1 MGEPDRGIETGMAT
15 FAAQLRYDDL
25 PADVVFDAKFRVL
38 DWIGCALAGTRTE
51 PARVAATI
59 AREMSGAPQATVIR
73 QGMKLP
79 MSQAAWVNGVAGHV
93 VEFDDG
99 HRLAVAHPG
108 AVTVPV
114 ALALGEHLGRS
125 GKEIITAVVAGYEI
139 LIRLGIAVSPSHYKY
154 WHTTSTCGA
163 FAADGVATSLLQ
175 LDLPTARMALGIAG
189 TLASGLQETFGTH
202 AKPLN
207 IGHACQ
213 SGIQAALLAKAGFTG
228 SHTIIMGKKGFVAA
242 TSTDRE
248 LTLLEQINNKEFLSH
263 TAFYKMYSSCGHTHS
278 PLDATFSLIQAN
290 EISAPDIR
298 NIRIDTYKTSVDLT
312 GQLKNQT
319 EDEAKFSLPYC
330 IACALLYKSVTLKE
344 FTPARLHDPE
354 LLELARKIH
363 IVEDEAATKAFPA
376 RHANVRIEFT
386 DGRVLEKKVEGAND
400 TPQYE
405 SLKNKFVSLAVPAV
419 DAATALRIQ
428 EMVLNL
434 ERMTD
439 IASLMQELA

>member
-1 MGEPDRGIETGMAT
+1 MGEPDRGIETAMAT

-79 MSQAAWVNGVAGHV
+79 MSQAAWVNGAAGHV

-125 GKEIITAVVAGYEI
+125 GKEIITAVVAGYEV

-228 SHTIIMGKKGFVAA
+228 PHTIIMGKKGFVAA

-319 EDEAKFSLPYC
+319 ETKLNFRCRIALPAPCFTRASRSRSSRRPGCRIRNCWSWPAKSTSSRMRRRPGL
-330 IACALLYKSVTLKE
+330 S
-344 FTPARLHDPE
+344 R
-354 LLELARKIH
+354 R
-363 IVEDEAATKAFPA
+363 
-376 RHANVRIEFT
+376 
-386 DGRVLEKKVEGAND
+386 D
-400 TPQYE
+400 TPMSGSNSPMAGYW
-405 SLKNKFVSLAVPAV
+405 K
-419 DAATALRIQ
+419 RRWQ
-428 EMVLNL
+428 EP
-434 ERMTD
+434 MTRRSTR
-439 IASLMQELA
+439 ASKTSSFLWPYRLWMRRPRCGFRKWF

>member
-1 MGEPDRGIETGMAT
+1 MGEPDRDIETGLAK

-25 PADVVFDAKFRVL
+25 PANIIYDAKFRIL
-38 DWIGCALAGTRTE
+38 DWIGCALAGTRSE
-51 PARVAATI
+51 PTRIAAGI
-59 AREMSGAPQATVIR
+59 AREMSGAPQATAIR
-73 QGMKLP
+73 QGLKLP
-79 MSQAAWVNGVAGHV
+79 MAQAAWINGLAGHV

-114 ALALGEHLGRS
+114 ALAMGEYLGRS

-163 FAADGVATSLLQ
+163 FAAEGVAASLLQ
-175 LDLPTARMALGIAG
+175 LNLPAAQMALGIVG

-213 SGIQAALLAKAGFTG
+213 SGIQAARLAKAGFTG
-228 SHTIIMGKKGFVAA
+228 PHTIVMGKKGFVAA

-278 PLDATFSLIQAN
+278 PLDATFSLLQEN
-290 EISAPDIR
+290 EISVPAIR
-298 NIRIDTYKTSVDLT
+298 DIRIDTYKTSVDLT

-319 EDEAKFSLPYC
+319 EEEAKFSLPYC
-330 IACALLYKSVTLKE
+330 IACALLYKSVTLAE
-344 FTPARLHDPE
+344 FTPARLQDPT
-354 LLELARKIH
+354 LLALARKIH
-363 IVEDEAATKAFPA
+363 IVEDESATKAFPA
-376 RHANVRIEFT
+376 RHANVRIEFA

-400 TPQYE
+400 TPQYA

-428 EMVLNL
+428 EMVLDL
-434 ERMTD
+434 EQMD
-439 IASLMQELA
+439 NIAPLMQKLA

>member
-1 MGEPDRGIETGMAT
+1 MGEPDRGIGTGMAK

-25 PADVVFDAKFRVL
+25 PANVVHDAKFRIL

-51 PARVAATI
+51 PVRIAAGI
-59 AREMSGAPQATVIR
+59 AREMGGTPQATAIR
-73 QGMKLP
+73 QGEKLP
-79 MSQAAWVNGVAGHV
+79 MAQAAWINGLAGHV

-114 ALALGEHLGRS
+114 ALALGEYLGRS
-125 GKEIITAVVAGYEI
+125 GKEIIAAVVVGYEI

-163 FAADGVATSLLQ
+163 FAAEGVAASLLQ
-175 LDLPTARMALGIAG
+175 LDLPTAQMALGIVG

-207 IGHACQ
+207 IGHACH

-228 SHTIIMGKKGFVAA
+228 PHTIVMGKKGFVAA

-248 LTLLEQINNKEFLSH
+248 LTLLERINNKEFLSH

-278 PLDATFSLIQAN
+278 PLDATFSLLQEN
-290 EISAPDIR
+290 EISVPAIR

-319 EDEAKFSLPYC
+319 EEEAKFSLPYC
-330 IACALLYKSVTLKE
+330 IACALLYKSVTLEE
-344 FTPARLHDPE
+344 FTPARLQDPE
-354 LLELARKIH
+354 LLALARKIH
-363 IVEDEAATKAFPA
+363 IVEDETATKAFPA

-434 ERMTD
+434 EQMDD